1 MRVGFLT
8 HAGASIYH
16 FRLPIIKALI
26 ARGDEVFVI
35 VPQDEY
41 TEKLKALNLN
51 IVLMIWLNFIFFIL
65 KIAPYL
71 MLSLF

>member
-51 IVLMIWLNFIFFIL
+51 IVV
-65 KIAPYL
+65 Y
-71 MLSLF
+71 